1 MVTFHF
7 DLVTPDKVLFA
18 GPVDQV
24 DVPGAEGDF
33 GVLAGH
39 APLVALMKPGVL
51 VVHEGGRKH
60 RLVVMGGFAE
70 VNAQGLTILAD
81 FADKVEDFDRA
92 VIASQIK
99 ESEQKIKELEQG
111 THLDREIARLDHYK
125 QLDSHLQTT
134 GMH

>member
-1 MVTFHF
+1 MATFNF
-7 DLVTPDKVLFA
+7 DLVTPDKQLFS

-39 APLVALMKPGVL
+39 APLVAMLKPGVM

-60 RLVVMGGFAE
+60 RLVVTGGFAE
-70 VNAQGLTILAD
+70 VNAQGLTVLAD
-81 FADKVEDFDRA
+81 FADSVEDFDRA
-92 VIASQIK
+92 VIASQIR
-99 ESEQKIKELEQG
+99 ETEQRIKEMEQG
-111 THLDREIARLDHYK
+111 TLLDREIARLDQFK

-134 GMH
+134 ALH

>member
-1 MVTFHF
+1 MATFFF
-7 DLVTPDKVLFA
+7 DLVTPDKVLFS

-39 APLVALMKPGVL
+39 APLVATLKPGVL
-51 VVHEGGRKH
+51 VVHEGGKHH

-70 VNAQGLTILAD
+70 VNPQGLTILAD
-81 FADKVEDFDRA
+81 FAGPVEDFDRA
-92 VIASQIK
+92 VIASQIT
-99 ESEQKIKELEQG
+99 ETEQRIKEMEQG
-111 THLDREIARLDHYK
+111 SMLDREIARLDHFK
-125 QLDSHLQTT
+125 ALDTHLTGT